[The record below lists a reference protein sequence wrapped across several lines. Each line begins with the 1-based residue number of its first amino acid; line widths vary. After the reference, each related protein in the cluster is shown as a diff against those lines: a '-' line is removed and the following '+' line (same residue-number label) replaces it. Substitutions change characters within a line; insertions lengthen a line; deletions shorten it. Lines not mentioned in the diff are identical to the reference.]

1 MQFYNEHSFVKNKA
15 IKMILMSYWSIS
27 GVLTSD
33 REVLLIYF
41 LELLK
46 NYTKYKIS
54 KKKLC
59 FVNKLLQI
67 FFMAYFEKN
76 LSVTS

>member
-1 MQFYNEHSFVKNKA
+1 
-15 IKMILMSYWSIS
+15 MSYWSIS

-33 REVLLIYF
+33 REVLLIMF
-41 LELLK
+41 L
-46 NYTKYKIS
+46 NCWKIPQNIKFH

-59 FVNKLLQI
+59 FVKKSLQI
-67 FFMAYFEKN
+67 FLGAYFEKN

>member
-1 MQFYNEHSFVKNKA
+1 MQFYNKHSFVKNKA

-46 NYTKYKIS
+46 NSTKYKIS
-54 KKKLC
+54 LKKIMFC
-59 FVNKLLQI
+59 ENI
-67 FFMAYFEKN
+67 TPNFFRAYFEKN